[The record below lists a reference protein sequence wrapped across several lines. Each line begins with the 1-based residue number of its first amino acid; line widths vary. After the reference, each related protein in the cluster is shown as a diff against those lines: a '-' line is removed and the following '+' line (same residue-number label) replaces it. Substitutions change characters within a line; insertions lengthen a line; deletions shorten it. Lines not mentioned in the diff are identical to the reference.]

1 MVYRKITKG
10 RSMTLSE
17 LKIDK
22 TWTLFLDR
30 DGVINLHYPND
41 YVKKWDEFY
50 FLEGVM
56 DALAKLSD
64 TFRRIIVVTN
74 QQGVAKELMTEEDL
88 EFIHAEML
96 KEVRKYGGRIHAIYA
111 ATEPIANDIRQMR
124 KPGIGMAK
132 RAKKDFP
139 EIDFTK
145 SVIVG
150 DSASDMQFGRNT
162 GMITVFIG
170 DRSKLSQENQNLV
183 DIYCE
188 SLAEFSNSL
197 TH

>member
-1 MVYRKITKG
+1 M
-10 RSMTLSE
+10 
-17 LKIDK
+17 
-22 TWTLFLDR
+22 
-30 DGVINLHYPND
+30 
-41 YVKKWDEFY
+41 
-50 FLEGVM
+50 
-56 DALAKLSD
+56 
-64 TFRRIIVVTN
+64 VTN

-88 EFIHAEML
+88 QFIHSEML

-111 ATEPIANDIRQMR
+111 ATEPIASDTKQMR

-170 DRSKLSQENQNLV
+170 DRNKLSDENQNLV
-183 DIYCE
+183 DIHCE
-188 SLAEFSNSL
+188 SLAEFSSSL
-197 TH
+197 AH